1 MEVSLIGKKIAIY
14 ILSVLV
20 LCGCCV
26 MTIEGEMRNEVL
38 RNNERN
44 GEISSMGSSDEINP
58 ENIVSGVSVNVQFG
72 KHLDNSIRT
81 LVSSG
86 SDVENRC
93 SINMCDSGCQCDDAL
108 LENCDRGIN
117 GVSQSDETDE
127 SIAGG
132 SSQQNVGNNFSQTEA
147 VYGAGTIESKIVE
160 ACNRYGIDSSVVL
173 GIARLE
179 TGNFTSYAYLVGNNP
194 GGMSVNEVPI
204 IYSSIE
210 EGVEAMVS
218 NLAHNYFAI
227 GLTTPELIGQKYCP
241 VNPNWA
247 YLVRNLM

>member
-1 MEVSLIGKKIAIY
+1 MNLVSKKIVAFA
-14 ILSVLV
+14 LSIFV
-20 LCGCCV
+20 LCGCSV
-26 MTIEGEMRNEVL
+26 MTIEGEIKDEFLYYSKGYNQTREVW
-38 RNNERN
+38 
-44 GEISSMGSSDEINP
+44 SDSETNP
-58 ENIVSGVSVNVQFG
+58 KDTASGVSVNVQFS
-72 KHLDNSIRT
+72 KHLDNCIRESI
-81 LVSSG
+81 SSG
-86 SDVENRC
+86 CNVE
-93 SINMCDSGCQCDDAL
+93 SGCSDNSRSSTCESNGLYLEECTSDSNSIFCNSKSTEQCASG
-108 LENCDRGIN
+108 EVGT
-117 GVSQSDETDE
+117 S
-127 SIAGG
+127 GG
-132 SSQQNVGNNFSQTEA
+132 SNEGQEGYFGS
-147 VYGAGTIESKIVE
+147 IEEQIIS

-204 IYSSIE
+204 IYGSIE

-247 YLVRNLM
+247 YLVRSLM

>member
-1 MEVSLIGKKIAIY
+1 MRLINKKIAAY

-20 LCGCCV
+20 LCGGCV
-26 MTIEGEMRNEVL
+26 MTIEGEMRNEIL
-38 RNNERN
+38 RNNERTS
-44 GEISSMGSSDEINP
+44 EISSMGSSDEINP
-58 ENIVSGVSVNVQFG
+58 ENIASGVSVNVQFS
-72 KHLDNSIRT
+72 KYLDNSIRT

-86 SDVENRC
+86 CDVESGSSDSSNSGTC
-93 SINMCDSGCQCDDAL
+93 ECDSTL
-108 LENCDRGIN
+108 LENCNRRTD
-117 GVSQSDETDE
+117 GVSQSDEPYE

-132 SSQQNVGNNFSQTEA
+132 SSEQNVGNTFGQSEA
-147 VYGAGTIESKIVE
+147 VYGQGTIESKIVE

-204 IYSSIE
+204 IYGSIE

-247 YLVRNLM
+247 YLVRSLM

>member
-1 MEVSLIGKKIAIY
+1 MSLVSKKIAAFALGIF
-14 ILSVLV
+14 VV
-20 LCGCCV
+20 CGCCV
-26 MTIEGEMRNEVL
+26 MTIEGELRDGFLYYSKGYNQTREV
-38 RNNERN
+38 RGSGETDIEN
-44 GEISSMGSSDEINP
+44 GLN
-58 ENIVSGVSVNVQFG
+58 GVSVNVQLSE
-72 KHLDNSIRT
+72 HLDNSIRT

-86 SDVENRC
+86 
-93 SINMCDSGCQCDDAL
+93 CDS
-108 LENCDRGIN
+108 
-117 GVSQSDETDE
+117 E
-127 SIAGG
+127 SNIVYVDSESYGEDGESGG
-132 SSQQNVGNNFSQTEA
+132 STEWQEG
-147 VYGAGTIESKIVE
+147 YFGSIKERIIS

-204 IYSSIE
+204 IYGSIE

-218 NLAHNYFAI
+218 NLANNYFAI

-247 YLVRNLM
+247 NMVRSLM

>member
-1 MEVSLIGKKIAIY
+1 MSLVSKKIVAFA
-14 ILSVLV
+14 LSTFV
-20 LCGCCV
+20 LCGCSV
-26 MTIEGEMRNEVL
+26 LTIEGEIKDEFLYYSKGYNQTREVW
-38 RNNERN
+38 
-44 GEISSMGSSDEINP
+44 SDSETNP
-58 ENIVSGVSVNVQFG
+58 KDTASGVSVNVQFS
-72 KHLDNSIRT
+72 KHLDNCIRESISSGCN
-81 LVSSG
+81 VESGCSDNSSG
-86 SDVENRC
+86 SCCKSTDLYLEEC
-93 SINMCDSGCQCDDAL
+93 TSDSNNIFCNSKSTEQCV
-108 LENCDRGIN
+108 N
-117 GVSQSDETDE
+117 GEVGTN
-127 SIAGG
+127 GG
-132 SSQQNVGNNFSQTEA
+132 STEGQEG
-147 VYGAGTIESKIVE
+147 YFGSIEERIIS

-204 IYSSIE
+204 IYGSIE

-247 YLVRNLM
+247 YLVRSLM

>member
-1 MEVSLIGKKIAIY
+1 
-14 ILSVLV
+14 
-20 LCGCCV
+20 
-26 MTIEGEMRNEVL
+26 MTIEGEMRNEIL

-44 GEISSMGSSDEINP
+44 GEISSMGSSDEVNP
-58 ENIVSGVSVNVQFG
+58 ENITSGVSVNVQFG
-72 KHLDNSIRT
+72 KYLDNSIRT

-86 SDVENRC
+86 CDVENRC
-93 SINMCDSGCQCDDAL
+93 SSNMCDSGGEHACTCLEDGNKRMDDISL
-108 LENCDRGIN
+108 SN
-117 GVSQSDETDE
+117 ETSE

-132 SSQQNVGNNFSQTEA
+132 SSQQNLGNTVNQIET

-204 IYSSIE
+204 IYGSIE

-247 YLVRNLM
+247 NMVRSLI

>member
-1 MEVSLIGKKIAIY
+1 
-14 ILSVLV
+14 
-20 LCGCCV
+20 
-26 MTIEGEMRNEVL
+26 MTIEGEMRNEIL

-44 GEISSMGSSDEINP
+44 GEISSMGSSDEVNP
-58 ENIVSGVSVNVQFG
+58 ENITSGVSVNVQFS
-72 KHLDNSIRT
+72 KHLGSSIRT
-81 LVSSG
+81 FVASG
-86 SDVENRC
+86 CNVENRC
-93 SINMCDSGCQCDDAL
+93 SSNMCDSGSKCDGTL
-108 LENCDRGIN
+108 LENCDWGID
-117 GVSQSDETDE
+117 GVSQSDETSE
-127 SIAGG
+127 VIAGG
-132 SSQQNVGNNFSQTEA
+132 SDQQILGDTSNKSEA

-204 IYSSIE
+204 IYASIE

-241 VNPNWA
+241 VNKNWA

>member
-1 MEVSLIGKKIAIY
+1 MITKRIVIY

-20 LCGCCV
+20 LCGGCV
-26 MTIEGEMRNEVL
+26 MTIEGEMKDEIL

-44 GEISSMGSSDEINP
+44 GEIGSMGSSDEINP
-58 ENIVSGVSVNVQFG
+58 ESIASGVSVNVQFS
-72 KHLDNSIRT
+72 KHLGSSIRT
-81 LVSSG
+81 LVASG
-86 SDVENRC
+86 CYAENRC
-93 SINMCDSGCQCDDAL
+93 SSNMCDSGGEHACTCLEDGNKRMDD
-108 LENCDRGIN
+108 I
-117 GVSQSDETDE
+117 SQSDETSE
-127 SIAGG
+127 IIAGG
-132 SSQQNVGNNFSQTEA
+132 SNQQILGDTVNQTEA

-204 IYSSIE
+204 IYGSIE

-247 YLVRNLM
+247 YLVRSLM

>member
-1 MEVSLIGKKIAIY
+1 MSLVSKKIAAF
-14 ILSVLV
+14 VLGIFV

-26 MTIEGEMRNEVL
+26 MTIEGEMRNEFLYYSEGYNQTREV
-38 RNNERN
+38 RGSGETDIEN
-44 GEISSMGSSDEINP
+44 GLN
-58 ENIVSGVSVNVQFG
+58 GVSVNVQFS

-86 SDVENRC
+86 CDVENRSSDNSSNSTC
-93 SINMCDSGCQCDDAL
+93 ESDDLYLEKCDSDS
-108 LENCDRGIN
+108 N
-117 GVSQSDETDE
+117 VVYVYSE
-127 SIAGG
+127 SSGEHATREHGESGG
-132 SSQQNVGNNFSQTEA
+132 STEGQEG
-147 VYGAGTIESKIVE
+147 YFGSIESRIIE
-160 ACNRYGIDSSVVL
+160 ACNRYGIDSSIVL
-173 GIARLE
+173 AIARLE

-210 EGVEAMVS
+210 QGVEAMVS
-218 NLAHNYFAI
+218 NLANNYFAI

-247 YLVRNLM
+247 NMVRSLM

>member
-1 MEVSLIGKKIAIY
+1 MSLVSKKIVAFA
-14 ILSVLV
+14 LSTFV
-20 LCGCCV
+20 LCGCSV
-26 MTIEGEMRNEVL
+26 MTIEGEIKDEFLYYSKGYNQTREVW
-38 RNNERN
+38 
-44 GEISSMGSSDEINP
+44 SDSETNP
-58 ENIVSGVSVNVQFG
+58 KDTASGVSVNVQFS
-72 KHLDNSIRT
+72 KHLDNCIRESISSGCN
-81 LVSSG
+81 VESGDSDNSSG
-86 SDVENRC
+86 SGRESTDLYLEEC
-93 SINMCDSGCQCDDAL
+93 TSDSNNIFCNSKSTEQCVG
-108 LENCDRGIN
+108 EKVGT
-117 GVSQSDETDE
+117 S
-127 SIAGG
+127 GG
-132 SSQQNVGNNFSQTEA
+132 STEGQEG
-147 VYGAGTIESKIVE
+147 YFGSIEERIIS

-204 IYSSIE
+204 FYGSIE

-247 YLVRNLM
+247 YLVRSLM

>member
-1 MEVSLIGKKIAIY
+1 MITKRIVIY

-20 LCGCCV
+20 LCGGCV
-26 MTIEGEMRNEVL
+26 MTIEGEMKDEIL

-58 ENIVSGVSVNVQFG
+58 ENIASGVSVNVQFS
-72 KHLDNSIRT
+72 KHLGSSIRT
-81 LVSSG
+81 LVASG
-86 SDVENRC
+86 CDAENRR
-93 SINMCDSGCQCDDAL
+93 SSNMRDSGGEHACTCLEDGNKRMDD
-108 LENCDRGIN
+108 I
-117 GVSQSDETDE
+117 SQSDETSE
-127 SIAGG
+127 IIAGG
-132 SSQQNVGNNFSQTEA
+132 SNQQILGDTVNQTEA

-194 GGMSVNEVPI
+194 GGMSVNEVLI
-204 IYSSIE
+204 IYGSIE

-247 YLVRNLM
+247 YLVRSLM

>member
-1 MEVSLIGKKIAIY
+1 MRIINKKIAAY
-14 ILSVLV
+14 ILSVMV
-20 LCGCCV
+20 LCGGCV
-26 MTIEGEMRNEVL
+26 MTIEGEMRNEIL

-44 GEISSMGSSDEINP
+44 GEISSMGSSDEVNP
-58 ENIVSGVSVNVQFG
+58 ENITSGVSVNVQFG
-72 KHLDNSIRT
+72 KYLDNSIRT

-86 SDVENRC
+86 CDVENRC
-93 SINMCDSGCQCDDAL
+93 SSNMCDSGGEHACTCLEDGNKRMDDISL
-108 LENCDRGIN
+108 SN
-117 GVSQSDETDE
+117 ETSE

-132 SSQQNVGNNFSQTEA
+132 SSQQNLGNTVNQIET

-204 IYSSIE
+204 IYGSIE

-247 YLVRNLM
+247 NMVRSLI

>member
-1 MEVSLIGKKIAIY
+1 MITKRIAIY

-20 LCGCCV
+20 LCGGCV
-26 MTIEGEMRNEVL
+26 MTIEGEIKDEIL

-58 ENIVSGVSVNVQFG
+58 ENIASGVSVNIQFS
-72 KHLDNSIRT
+72 KHLGSSIRT
-81 LVSSG
+81 LVASG
-86 SDVENRC
+86 CDAENRC
-93 SINMCDSGCQCDDAL
+93 SSNMCDSGGEHACTCLEDGNKRMDD
-108 LENCDRGIN
+108 I
-117 GVSQSDETDE
+117 SQSDETSE
-127 SIAGG
+127 IIAGG
-132 SSQQNVGNNFSQTEA
+132 SHQQILGDTVNQTEA

-204 IYSSIE
+204 IYGSID

-247 YLVRNLM
+247 YLVRSLM

>member
-1 MEVSLIGKKIAIY
+1 MITKKIAIY

-20 LCGCCV
+20 LCGGCV
-26 MTIEGEMRNEVL
+26 MTIEGEMKDEIL

-44 GEISSMGSSDEINP
+44 AEISSMGSSDKVNP
-58 ENIVSGVSVNVQFG
+58 EDIDSGVSVNVQFS
-72 KHLDNSIRT
+72 KHLGSSIRT
-81 LVSSG
+81 LVASG
-86 SDVENRC
+86 CDVENRC
-93 SINMCDSGCQCDDAL
+93 SSNMCNSVGEHACTSLEDGHKRMDD
-108 LENCDRGIN
+108 I
-117 GVSQSDETDE
+117 SQSYETSE
-127 SIAGG
+127 FIAGG
-132 SSQQNVGNNFSQTEA
+132 SDKQILGDTSSQSEA
-147 VYGAGTIESKIVE
+147 VYGEGTIESKIVE

-204 IYSSIE
+204 IYASIE

-241 VNPNWA
+241 VNQNWA

>member
-1 MEVSLIGKKIAIY
+1 MRIISKKIATY
-14 ILSVLV
+14 ILSVMV
-20 LCGCCV
+20 LCGGCV
-26 MTIEGEMRNEVL
+26 MTIEGEMRNEIL

-58 ENIVSGVSVNVQFG
+58 ENIASGVSVNVQFG
-72 KHLDNSIRT
+72 KYFDNSIRT
-81 LVSSG
+81 LVASG
-86 SDVENRC
+86 CDVEDRC
-93 SINMCDSGCQCDDAL
+93 SSNMCDNGGEHACTCLEDGNKRMDDISLSNETSEVIA
-108 LENCDRGIN
+108 RGSN
-117 GVSQSDETDE
+117 
-127 SIAGG
+127 
-132 SSQQNVGNNFSQTEA
+132 QQNLGNTVNQTES

-204 IYSSIE
+204 IYGSIE

>member
-1 MEVSLIGKKIAIY
+1 MITKSIVIY

-20 LCGCCV
+20 LCGGCV
-26 MTIEGEMRNEVL
+26 TTIEGEMKDEIL

-58 ENIVSGVSVNVQFG
+58 ENIASGVSVNVQFS
-72 KHLDNSIRT
+72 KHLGSSIRT
-81 LVSSG
+81 LVASG
-86 SDVENRC
+86 CDAENRC
-93 SINMCDSGCQCDDAL
+93 SSNMCDSGGEHTCTCLEDGNKRMDD
-108 LENCDRGIN
+108 I
-117 GVSQSDETDE
+117 SQSDETSE
-127 SIAGG
+127 IIAGG
-132 SSQQNVGNNFSQTEA
+132 SNQQFLGDTVNQTEA

-173 GIARLE
+173 GIVRLE

-204 IYSSIE
+204 IYGSIE

-247 YLVRNLM
+247 YLVRSLM

>member
-1 MEVSLIGKKIAIY
+1 MITKRIVIY

-20 LCGCCV
+20 LCGGCV
-26 MTIEGEMRNEVL
+26 MTIEGEMKDEIL

-44 GEISSMGSSDEINP
+44 GEIGSMGSSDEINP
-58 ENIVSGVSVNVQFG
+58 ENIASGVSVNVQFS
-72 KHLDNSIRT
+72 KHLGSSIRT
-81 LVSSG
+81 LVASG
-86 SDVENRC
+86 CYAENRC
-93 SINMCDSGCQCDDAL
+93 SSNMCDSGGEHACTCLEDGNKRMDD
-108 LENCDRGIN
+108 I
-117 GVSQSDETDE
+117 SQSDETSE
-127 SIAGG
+127 IIAGG
-132 SSQQNVGNNFSQTEA
+132 SNQQILGDTVNQTEA

-179 TGNFTSYAYLVGNNP
+179 TGNFTSYVYLVGNNP

-204 IYSSIE
+204 IYGSIE

-247 YLVRNLM
+247 YLVRSLM

>member
-1 MEVSLIGKKIAIY
+1 MITKRIAIY

-20 LCGCCV
+20 LCGECV
-26 MTIEGEMRNEVL
+26 MTIEGEIKDEIL

-58 ENIVSGVSVNVQFG
+58 ENIASGVSVNIQFS
-72 KHLDNSIRT
+72 KHLGSSIRT
-81 LVSSG
+81 LVASG
-86 SDVENRC
+86 CDAENRC
-93 SINMCDSGCQCDDAL
+93 SSNMCDSGGEHACTCLEDGNKRMDD
-108 LENCDRGIN
+108 I
-117 GVSQSDETDE
+117 SQSDETSE
-127 SIAGG
+127 IIAGG
-132 SSQQNVGNNFSQTEA
+132 SHQQILGDTVNQTEA

-204 IYSSIE
+204 IYGSID

-247 YLVRNLM
+247 YLVRSLM

>member
-1 MEVSLIGKKIAIY
+1 MITKRIAIY

-20 LCGCCV
+20 LCGGCV
-26 MTIEGEMRNEVL
+26 MTIEGEIKDEIL

-58 ENIVSGVSVNVQFG
+58 ENIASGVSVNIQFS
-72 KHLDNSIRT
+72 KHLGSSIRT
-81 LVSSG
+81 LVASG
-86 SDVENRC
+86 CDAENRC
-93 SINMCDSGCQCDDAL
+93 SSNMCDSGGEHACTCLEDGNKRMDD
-108 LENCDRGIN
+108 I
-117 GVSQSDETDE
+117 SQSDETSE
-127 SIAGG
+127 IIAGG
-132 SSQQNVGNNFSQTEA
+132 SHQQILGDTVNQTEA
-147 VYGAGTIESKIVE
+147 VYGARTIESKIVE

-204 IYSSIE
+204 IYGSIE

-247 YLVRNLM
+247 YLVRSLM

>member
-1 MEVSLIGKKIAIY
+1 MSLVSKKMVAFT
-14 ILSVLV
+14 LSIFV
-20 LCGCCV
+20 LCGCCI
-26 MTIEGEMRNEVL
+26 MTMEGEMKDGVL
-38 RNNERN
+38 RNDERN
-44 GEISSMGSSDEINP
+44 GESSSIGSSDEINP
-58 ENIVSGVSVNVQFG
+58 ENIASGVSVNVQFG
-72 KHLDNSIRT
+72 KYLDNSIRT

-86 SDVENRC
+86 CDAENGC
-93 SINMCDSGCQCDDAL
+93 SSNMCDGACQCDGAL
-108 LENCDRGIN
+108 LENCDRGID
-117 GVSQSDETDE
+117 GVLQSNESYE
-127 SIAGG
+127 SITGG
-132 SSQQNVGNNFSQTEA
+132 SSQQNLGNTVNQTEA
-147 VYGAGTIESKIVE
+147 AYGAGTIESRIVE
-160 ACNRYGIDSSVVL
+160 ACNLYGIDSSIVL

-210 EGVEAMVS
+210 QGVEAMVS

-247 YLVRNLM
+247 NMVRSLM

>member
-1 MEVSLIGKKIAIY
+1 MITKKIAIY

-20 LCGCCV
+20 LCGGCV
-26 MTIEGEMRNEVL
+26 MTIEGEMRNGFL
-38 RNNERN
+38 QNDNRN
-44 GEISSMGSSDEINP
+44 GEVSSIGSSDEINP
-58 ENIVSGVSVNVQFG
+58 ENIASGVSVNVQFG

-81 LVSSG
+81 LVSDRC
-86 SDVENRC
+86 DVENRC
-93 SINMCDSGCQCDDAL
+93 S
-108 LENCDRGIN
+108 N
-117 GVSQSDETDE
+117 GVCNSSGEHACTCLEDWDKRMDDISQSDETSE
-127 SIAGG
+127 SITGG
-132 SSQQNVGNNFSQTEA
+132 SSQQNFGNTYSQTEA
-147 VYGAGTIESKIVE
+147 VYGAGTIESKIIE
-160 ACNRYGIDSSVVL
+160 ACNRYGIDSSIVL

-210 EGVEAMVS
+210 QGVEAMVS
-218 NLAHNYFAI
+218 NLANNYFAV

-247 YLVRNLM
+247 NMVRSLI

>member
-1 MEVSLIGKKIAIY
+1 MRIITKKIAIY

-20 LCGCCV
+20 LCGGCV
-26 MTIEGEMRNEVL
+26 MTIEGEMKDEIL

-44 GEISSMGSSDEINP
+44 AEIISMGSSDEVNP
-58 ENIVSGVSVNVQFG
+58 ENIDSGVSVNVQFS
-72 KHLDNSIRT
+72 KHLGSSIRT
-81 LVSSG
+81 LVASG
-86 SDVENRC
+86 CDVENRC
-93 SINMCDSGCQCDDAL
+93 SSNMCNSGGEHACTS
-108 LENCDRGIN
+108 LEDGNKRMD
-117 GVSQSDETDE
+117 GVSQSDETSE
-127 SIAGG
+127 VIARG
-132 SSQQNVGNNFSQTEA
+132 SNQQILGDTSSKSEA
-147 VYGAGTIESKIVE
+147 VYGAGIIESKIVE

-204 IYSSIE
+204 IYASIE

-241 VNPNWA
+241 VNQNWA

>member
-1 MEVSLIGKKIAIY
+1 MRIISKKIAAY
-14 ILSVLV
+14 ILSVMV
-20 LCGCCV
+20 LCGGCV
-26 MTIEGEMRNEVL
+26 MTIEGEMRNEIL

-58 ENIVSGVSVNVQFG
+58 ENIASGVSVNVQFG
-72 KHLDNSIRT
+72 KYLDNSIRT
-81 LVSSG
+81 LVASG
-86 SDVENRC
+86 CDAKNRC
-93 SINMCDSGCQCDDAL
+93 SSNMCDSGGEYACTCLEDGNKRMDDISL
-108 LENCDRGIN
+108 
-117 GVSQSDETDE
+117 SDETSE
-127 SIAGG
+127 VITGG
-132 SSQQNVGNNFSQTEA
+132 SNQQNLGNTVNQTES

-204 IYSSIE
+204 FYGSIE

-218 NLAHNYFAI
+218 NLAHNYFAV
-227 GLTTPELIGQKYCP
+227 GLTTPELIGKKYCP
-241 VNPNWA
+241 INQNWA
-247 YLVRNLM
+247 YLVRSLM